1 VNYNHGSIVEEAGI
15 IRQRNNV
22 QVHLSRRQTMKLMA
36 SLFGFLALVLLG
48 LTGCH
53 ELGHIDGPGDFGGI
67 SGNDLVGEVRNV
79 DTRARQIE
87 LRTDAGRRELV
98 RYDNNTR
105 VVYRQQDYAVSN
117 LEPGDYVAARGQQ
130 DRDGRYYTDY
140 ITVRESAQDR
150 GGYNRPGGRFERLEG
165 TVSSIDSR
173 RGTFEVRNRDGRR
186 VLVTLPFNTS
196 RADRDRFDR
205 LREGDSVRVEGTY
218 VNQDRFDFEAFL

>member
-1 VNYNHGSIVEEAGI
+1 
-15 IRQRNNV
+15 
-22 QVHLSRRQTMKLMA
+22 
-36 SLFGFLALVLLG
+36 LG
-48 LTGCH
+48 LTSCH
-53 ELGHIDGPGDFGGI
+53 ELGHIDGPGDYGGI

-105 VVYRQQDYAVSN
+105 VVYRQQDYAASN
-117 LEPGDYVAARGQQ
+117 LEPGDYVAVRGQQ

-165 TVSSIDSR
+165 TVSSIDSH

-186 VLVTLPFNTS
+186 VLVTLPFNAS

-205 LREGDSVRVEGTY
+205 LREGDSVRVEGSY

>member
-1 VNYNHGSIVEEAGI
+1 
-15 IRQRNNV
+15 
-22 QVHLSRRQTMKLMA
+22 MKLMA

-53 ELGHIDGPGDFGGI
+53 ELGHIDGPGDYGGI

-105 VVYRQQDYAVSN
+105 VVYRQQDYAASN
-117 LEPGDYVAARGQQ
+117 LEPGDYVAVRGQQ

-150 GGYNRPGGRFERLEG
+150 GGYSRPGGRFERLEG

-173 RGTFEVRNRDGRR
+173 RGTFEVRNRDSRR
-186 VLVTLPFNTS
+186 VLVTLPFEG
-196 RADRDRFDR
+196 RFGSGRRELRQPGPLR
-205 LREGDSVRVEGTY
+205 LRSLPLKLPVIFYCGFPALANSPKTGRERR
-218 VNQDRFDFEAFL
+218 Q

>member
-1 VNYNHGSIVEEAGI
+1 
-15 IRQRNNV
+15 
-22 QVHLSRRQTMKLMA
+22 MKLMA
-36 SLFGFLALVLLG
+36 SLFGFLALVVLLG
-48 LTGCH
+48 LTSCH
-53 ELGHIDGPGDFGGI
+53 ELGHIDGPGDYGGI

-98 RYDNNTR
+98 RYDNTTR
-105 VVYRQQDYAVSN
+105 VVYRQQEYAVSN
-117 LEPGDYVAARGQQ
+117 LEPGDYVAVRGQQ
-130 DRDGRYYTDY
+130 DRDERYYTDY

-173 RGTFEVRNRDGRR
+173 RGTFEVGNRDGRR
-186 VLVTLPFNTS
+186 VLVALPFNTS

>member
-1 VNYNHGSIVEEAGI
+1 
-15 IRQRNNV
+15 
-22 QVHLSRRQTMKLMA
+22 M
-36 SLFGFLALVLLG
+36 
-48 LTGCH
+48 
-53 ELGHIDGPGDFGGI
+53 
-67 SGNDLVGEVRNV
+67 
-79 DTRARQIE
+79 
-87 LRTDAGRRELV
+87 
-98 RYDNNTR
+98 
-105 VVYRQQDYAVSN
+105 SN
-117 LEPGDYVAARGQQ
+117 LEPGDYVAVRGQQ

-186 VLVTLPFNTS
+186 VLVALPFNAS

-218 VNQDRFDFEAFL
+218 VNRDRFDFEAFL